1 MTPPAAAPGPAGG
14 RPAPLSSDRLV
25 ALDAAL
31 VAGVTVA
38 ILFAARDWVVM
49 SGVVAAAFV
58 VRLACLAL
66 VPRAERG
73 LSLGAEATL
82 HVGLAVLGGFN
93 DWNSVCHHR
102 IYEYTVPVDLPAWS
116 TIPTWMLFYWGQI
129 LRLIATVARWPRLGP
144 PAAASDTVWLG
155 RHAVR
160 SAGLK
165 IALELGLLFGT
176 RQCIYRLWAHP
187 VASWLPFAIALVAG
201 AVLFRPRAYELRLI
215 ALVMVAGP
223 LAEIAYIAAGLHRY
237 ALGWF
242 GGVPLWIVLWWGLA
256 VLLFSDL
263 ATRALAWLA
272 QRPARAEPGAP
283 GSAVPA
289 A

>member
-1 MTPPAAAPGPAGG
+1 MTPPAAALGPARG

-38 ILFAARDWVVM
+38 ILLAAHDWAVM
-49 SGVVAAAFV
+49 SGVVAVAFV
-58 VRLACLAL
+58 ARLGCLAL

-73 LSLGAEATL
+73 LSLGAEAAF

-129 LRLIATVARWPRLGP
+129 LRLIATVARWPRLRP
-144 PAAASDTVWLG
+144 PVAASDTVSLG
-155 RHAVR
+155 RRRVS

-165 IALELGLLFGT
+165 IALELGLLVGT

-201 AVLFRPRAYELRLI
+201 AVLFRPRGYELRLI
-215 ALVMVAGP
+215 ALVTVAGP

-263 ATRALAWLA
+263 ATRALARLA
-272 QRPARAEPGAP
+272 RSSALTAPGASDP
-283 GSAVPA
+283 TVPVV
-289 A
+289 